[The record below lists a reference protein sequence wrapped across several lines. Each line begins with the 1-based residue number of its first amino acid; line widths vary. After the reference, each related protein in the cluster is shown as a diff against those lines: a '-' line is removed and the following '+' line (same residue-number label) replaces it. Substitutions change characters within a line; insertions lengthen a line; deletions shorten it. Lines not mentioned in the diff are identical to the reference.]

1 MTAMLKLSKL
11 PGWVALL
18 AFAAIALVQSPHVQA
33 RSLDEI
39 MSSKKMRIGII
50 LVDQMVMRDPNSGEL
65 SGVWIDG
72 IRRLFDTLNLE
83 PDFVETKWATF
94 VGGLQAD
101 QFDVFISGFMTP
113 QRALALEYTRPVV
126 FLGHSASALTE
137 NAGRFATLGDLNSPD
152 VTIATVLGGSGHQFA
167 KQHLPLATIRPLD
180 TGDLTASGMEVL
192 SGRATVA
199 MDNAFSIGR
208 FVRMNEDR
216 MVDLFQD
223 DPFNVLP
230 VAWAIRPGNPRLLT
244 FLNNMLDY
252 MDTNGIWQTVAG
264 GYKDTGLY
272 LAKRGYEPMKPR

>member
-1 MTAMLKLSKL
+1 MTSMLRKVSGL
-11 PGWVALL
+11 VAL
-18 AFAAIALVQSPHVQA
+18 AAIALVAIAQPPSAQA

-72 IRRLFDTLNLE
+72 IRRLFDTFNLE
-83 PDFVETKWATF
+83 PEFVETKWATF

-126 FLGHSASALTE
+126 FLGHSASTLTK
-137 NAGRFATLGDLNSPD
+137 NAGKYKTLADLNSPE

-167 KQHLPLATIRPLD
+167 KQHLPNAKIKPLD

-192 SGRATVA
+192 SGRATIA

-208 FVRMNEDR
+208 FVRMNADR
-216 MVDLFQD
+216 MVDLFKD

-230 VAWAIRPGNPRLLT
+230 VSWAIRPGNPRLLT

-252 MDTNGIWQTVAG
+252 MDTNGVWQSVAAE
-264 GYKDTGLY
+264 YKDTGLY
-272 LAKRGYEPMKPR
+272 LAKRAYEPLKSQ

>member
-11 PGWVALL
+11 PVWVALL
-18 AFAAIALVQSPHVQA
+18 AFATVALVQSPHVQA

-137 NAGRFATLGDLNSPD
+137 NAGRFSTLSDLNSPD

-167 KQHLPLATIRPLD
+167 KQHLPLATIKPLD

-199 MDNAFSIGR
+199 MDNAFSVGR
-208 FVRMNEDR
+208 FVRMHQDR
-216 MVDLFQD
+216 MVDLFKD

-252 MDTNGIWQTVAG
+252 MDTNGIWQAVAAD
-264 GYKDTGLY
+264 YKDTGLY
-272 LAKRGYEPMKPR
+272 LAKRGYESLKPL

>member
-11 PGWVALL
+11 PVWAVVL
-18 AFAAIALVQSPHVQA
+18 AFTAIALVQSPQVQA

-126 FLGHSASALTE
+126 FLGHSASALT
-137 NAGRFATLGDLNSPD
+137 
-152 VTIATVLGGSGHQFA
+152 
-167 KQHLPLATIRPLD
+167 
-180 TGDLTASGMEVL
+180 
-192 SGRATVA
+192 
-199 MDNAFSIGR
+199 DNAEPFRDPCRSQFSR
-208 FVRMNEDR
+208 RDDR
-216 MVDLFQD
+216 DRARGAAATSS
-223 DPFNVLP
+223 PSSTCRWRP
-230 VAWAIRPGNPRLLT
+230 SSPSTPAI
-244 FLNNMLDY
+244 
-252 MDTNGIWQTVAG
+252 
-264 GYKDTGLY
+264 
-272 LAKRGYEPMKPR
+272 

>member
-1 MTAMLKLSKL
+1 MNIFRRSL
-11 PGWVALL
+11 AL
-18 AFAAIALVQSPHVQA
+18 FAGIALVAMTLISATAHG
-33 RSLDEI
+33 RSLDDI
-39 MSSKKMRIGII
+39 MSSKNMRIGII
-50 LVDQMVMRDPNSGEL
+50 LVDQMVMREPRTGEL

-72 IRRLFDTLNLE
+72 IRRLFETLNLE
-83 PDFVETKWATF
+83 PEFVETRWATF
-94 VGGLQAD
+94 AGGLQAD

-137 NAGRFATLGDLNSPD
+137 NAERFRTLQDLNSPD

-167 KQHLPLATIRPLD
+167 KQHLPKATIKPLD

-199 MDNAFSIGR
+199 MDNAFSVGR
-208 FVRMNEDR
+208 FVEMNPDR
-216 MVDLFQD
+216 MVDLFGD
-223 DPFNVLP
+223 TPFNVLP
-230 VAWAIRPGNPRLLT
+230 VAWAIKPGNPRLMT

-252 MDTNGIWQTVAG
+252 MDTNGIWEAAAS

-272 LAKRGYEPMKPR
+272 VIKRDYKALKSD

>member
-1 MTAMLKLSKL
+1 MTSMLKLSRL
-11 PGWVALL
+11 PGLVALIV
-18 AFAAIALVQSPHVQA
+18 FAAVTLFQSPAVQA
-33 RSLDEI
+33 RTLDEI

-50 LVDQMVMRDPNSGEL
+50 LVDQMVMRDPNSGKL

-83 PDFVETKWATF
+83 PEFVETKWATF

-126 FLGHSASALTE
+126 FLGHSASTLKE
-137 NAGRFATLGDLNSPD
+137 NAGKFKSMADLNSPD

-167 KQHLPLATIRPLD
+167 KQHLPQATIKPLD

-192 SGRATVA
+192 SGRATIA

-208 FVRMNEDR
+208 FVRMNQEQ
-216 MVDLFQD
+216 MVDLFKD

-252 MDTNGIWQTVAG
+252 MDTNGIWQAAAG
-264 GYKDTGLY
+264 DYKDTGLY
-272 LAKRGYEPMKPR
+272 LAKRGYEPLKPR